1 MDLPNVPSAL
11 PPWLEP
17 ALARALSM
25 PAHALLVH
33 GPGPLGQFELALDLA
48 RSMLCE
54 SPQAEGRACGRC
66 AACHLFDR
74 RSHPDFRAL
83 LPEAV
88 ALRLGWL
95 AAEEEGGEGGAAK
108 SKAKPSRDIR
118 VDAVRAAID
127 WAQQTSARG
136 RAKVLVIHPAEAMNE
151 TTANAL
157 LKTLEEPPGR
167 LRLLLTASDP
177 EALLPTVRSR
187 CQRLTLAPPDAAQAV
202 AWLEAAGVA
211 QAERLLGAAGGLP
224 HAAVALHEDGID
236 ADVWSRV
243 PAWACR
249 GQAAGLAGWPVARV
263 VEALHK
269 LCHDLMRQ
277 AAGGAPRYYDATALS
292 AVGPLPPMRELV
304 AWERELL
311 RAARHDEHPWHV
323 PLRAEALVARAAAL
337 WHTARGANPAR
348 AAPFDTLAGR

>member
-1 MDLPNVPSAL
+1 MMNLPVAL
-11 PPWLEP
+11 SPWLEL
-17 ALARALSM
+17 ALTRALCV
-25 PAHALLVH
+25 PAHGLVVH
-33 GPGPLGQFELALDLA
+33 GPGALGQLELALELA
-48 RSMLCE
+48 RSLLCE
-54 SPQAEGRACGRC
+54 SPQAGGRACGHC
-66 AACHLFDR
+66 SACHLFDR

-95 AAEEEGGEGGAAK
+95 AAEEGGEGGSTK
-108 SKAKPSRDIR
+108 TKAKPSRDIR

-127 WAQQTSARG
+127 WAQQTSSRG

-151 TTANAL
+151 TAANAL

-187 CQRLTLAPPDAAQAV
+187 CQRVTLAAPDAHQAM

-211 QAERLLGAAGGLP
+211 QAERLLAAAGGLP
-224 HAAVALHEDGID
+224 HAALALHEEGID
-236 ADVWSRV
+236 AEAWARV
-243 PAWACR
+243 PAWASR
-249 GQAAGLAGWPVARV
+249 GQAAGLAGWPITRV

-269 LCHDLMRQ
+269 LCHDLMQQ
-277 AAGGAPRYYDATALS
+277 AVGGAPRYFDAGAL
-292 AVGPLPPMRELV
+292 AAAGRLPPMRELV

-311 RAARHDEHPWHV
+311 RAARHDEHPWHA
-323 PLRAEALVARAAAL
+323 PLRTEALVARAAAL
-337 WHTARGANPAR
+337 WHTARGESPAR
-348 AAPFDTLAGR
+348 AGPLDTLGGR